1 MQSDS
6 RNTLWW
12 IGAAAVV
19 AWRVAAFVSPH
30 PAFTDSQA
38 VRVLSGAVG
47 LVFLACGAW
56 VALRASGSAARVFR
70 RYALAGGVHWGG
82 AATLGPEAADPR
94 LLALY
99 LVVGVA
105 LAASLFLH
113 LALVFPEPTRQ
124 ARSRGW
130 LLAVYSPALV
140 GGALLLV
147 GLVGGSSLLNLL
159 GLLLPVSTLV
169 GLVAGG
175 VWIWRWA
182 RADADKRRE
191 ERLGRIAGTLLA
203 AWLPGAIGSALG
215 ANGLLQLTNVAIPI
229 VLAVAV
235 VRRRRVDS
243 TN

>member
-1 MQSDS
+1 M
-6 RNTLWW
+6 
-12 IGAAAVV
+12 
-19 AWRVAAFVSPH
+19 
-30 PAFTDSQA
+30 
-38 VRVLSGAVG
+38 
-47 LVFLACGAW
+47 
-56 VALRASGSAARVFR
+56 
-70 RYALAGGVHWGG
+70 
-82 AATLGPEAADPR
+82 
-94 LLALY
+94 
-99 LVVGVA
+99 
-105 LAASLFLH
+105 
-113 LALVFPEPTRQ
+113 
-124 ARSRGW
+124 
-130 LLAVYSPALV
+130 
-140 GGALLLV
+140 
-147 GLVGGSSLLNLL
+147 GGSSLLNLL